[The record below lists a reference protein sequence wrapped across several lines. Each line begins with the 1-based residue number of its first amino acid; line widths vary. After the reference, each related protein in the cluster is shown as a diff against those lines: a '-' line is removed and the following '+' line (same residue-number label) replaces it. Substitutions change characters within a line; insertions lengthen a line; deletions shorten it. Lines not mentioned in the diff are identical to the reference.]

1 MGSFGRFLK
10 QFGWVSLLFSVLMLM
25 LVMMSQIL
33 QNASKFEEAYSV
45 MLVITWVGVGV
56 LLGLFV
62 RTLWKLYRQFQQ
74 NIPGIKI
81 TIRLTVLATILMGI
95 PAITIFA
102 FSLNFIQQ
110 GINQWFDV
118 TTEDALNKAA
128 NLATITLDNK
138 TRDSLKL
145 TQSVVSQQQIGL
157 EFNPVATVDTIRIL
171 LNAQEVALYQT
182 NQQLAAFSSRD
193 NTQILPS
200 TTPGDNL
207 FQQVRKETPYAAIES
222 IPGATLKEQFV
233 RILIPVGRSLNSQY
247 ALQAIFPIPQN
258 LTAQADSVAVAAQQ
272 YSELSYL
279 KGPLTTSFTLILS
292 MVVLLTLV
300 TAVLFTVR
308 AVQNFT
314 SPIRTL
320 ARGTKAVSRGDY
332 TIRMPVKQQDE
343 FGELISSFNDMIS
356 RIAQARND
364 IKLSHQQAEVQKLY
378 LQTVIQNLTS
388 GVITMDTQQ
397 QIRTLNSAAERILN
411 VKSEHLLDQSMSFLA
426 KAKTLEELPGDQEL
440 HQQSLQH
447 LLGRIVQ
454 EFSDLESASNK
465 PANDSENSW
474 SMQFEFQVAN
484 GQKILFLHG
493 SPLPALDQKAAGYII
508 VIDDITELVQAQV
521 HAAWSDVARRLA
533 HEIKNPL
540 TPIQLSAERLNF
552 KLGRKLEGEDQA
564 LLDRLTL
571 TIIEQVSTMQTLV
584 QAFSDY
590 ANTPEVKLQRT
601 ELCSLIQGITEMYQ
615 DPSAKWQVVSH
626 LDQNCPLVLADK
638 SRLRQLFHNLIK
650 NALEACEELPAPK
663 VEVRADVVDNDH
675 LEIHVC
681 DNGPGIPQEA
691 QNWIFEPYST
701 DKPKGTG
708 LGLAIVRKIVDE
720 HHGQIRVKTSP
731 AEGTCFIIT
740 LPILASE

>member
-1 MGSFGRFLK
+1 MAAFGRFIK

-45 MLVITWVGVGV
+45 LLVITWLGVGV
-56 LLGLFV
+56 LLFLFF
-62 RTLWKLYRQFQQ
+62 RALWILYQQFKQ

-81 TIRLTVLATILMGI
+81 TIRLTVLATLLMGV

-118 TTEDALNKAA
+118 TTEEALNKAA
-128 NLATITLDNK
+128 NLASVTLDNK

-157 EFNPVATVDTIRIL
+157 EFNPILTVDTIRIL
-171 LNAQEVALYQT
+171 LNAQEIALYQT
-182 NQQLAAFSSRD
+182 NQQLAAFSAQD
-193 NTQILPS
+193 NTQILPNS
-200 TTPGDNL
+200 APGDNL
-207 FQQVRKETPYAAIES
+207 FQQVRKETPYAAIET
-222 IPGATLKEQFV
+222 IPGATNKEQFV
-233 RILIPVGRSLNSQY
+233 RVFIPVGRSLNSQY

-258 LTAQADSVAVAAQQ
+258 ITELADSVSIAAQQ

-332 TIRMPVKQQDE
+332 TIHMPVKQQDE
-343 FGELISSFNDMIS
+343 FGELIISFNDMIQ

-378 LQTVIQNLTS
+378 LQAVIQNLTS

-411 VKSEHLLDQSMSFLA
+411 IKSEQLLEKSMPSLA
-426 KAKTLEELPGDQEL
+426 QAKSLENLSDDEAMQ
-440 HQQSLQH
+440 QQSLK
-447 LLGRIVQ
+447 LLMAQIVQ
-454 EFSDLESASNK
+454 QFAELDSNK
-465 PANDSENSW
+465 NLSDNSW
-474 SMQFEFQVAN
+474 SMQYEFQSPN
-484 GQKILFLHG
+484 SQQILLLHG
-493 SPLPALDQKAAGYII
+493 SPLPTLDKKAAGYII
-508 VIDDITELVQAQV
+508 VIDDITQLVQAQV
-521 HAAWSDVARRLA
+521 NAAWSDVARRLA

-552 KLGRKLEGEDQA
+552 KLSERLQGDDRD
-564 LLDRLTL
+564 LLNRLTQ
-571 TIIEQVSTMQTLV
+571 TIIEQVATMQTLV

-601 ELCSLIQGITEMYQ
+601 ELCSLIHGITEMYQ
-615 DPSAKWQVVSH
+615 DPNAAWRVVSH
-626 LDQNCPLVLADK
+626 IDQNCPLVLADK

-650 NALEACEELPAPK
+650 NALEACEEIAEPS
-663 VEVRADVVDNDH
+663 VELNASVTAEKN
-675 LEIHVC
+675 LEITVC
-681 DNGPGIPQEA
+681 DNGPGIPREA
-691 QNWIFEPYST
+691 QNWIFEPYAT

-708 LGLAIVRKIVDE
+708 LGLAIVRKIVEE

-731 AEGTCFIIT
+731 MQGTCFIIT

>member
-45 MLVITWVGVGV
+45 LLVITWVGVGV
-56 LLGLFV
+56 LLVLFT
-62 RTLWKLYRQFQQ
+62 RTLWKLYQQFQQ
-74 NIPGIKI
+74 KIPGIKI
-81 TIRLTVLATILMGI
+81 TIRLTVLATLLMSI

-128 NLATITLDNK
+128 NLATVTLDNK

-157 EFNPVATVDTIRIL
+157 EFNPIATVDTIRIL

-182 NQQLAAFSSRD
+182 NQQLAAFSSQD
-193 NTQILPS
+193 STQILPS
-200 TTPGDNL
+200 STPGDNL

-222 IPGATLKEQFV
+222 IPGATNKEQFV
-233 RILIPVGRSLNSQY
+233 RVLIPVGRSLNSQY

-258 LTAQADSVAVAAQQ
+258 LTQQADSVAVAAQQ

-332 TIRMPVKQQDE
+332 TISMPVEQRDE
-343 FGELISSFNDMIS
+343 FGELIISFNDMIR

-378 LQTVIQNLTS
+378 LQAVIQNLTS

-411 VKSEHLLDQSMSFLA
+411 VKSEHLLEQSMPFLA
-426 KAKTLEELPGDQEL
+426 KAKTLEELPGEEEL
-440 HQQSLQH
+440 HQHSLQH
-447 LLGRIVQ
+447 LMSKIVQ
-454 EFSDLESASNK
+454 EFAQLETIDKTIKNA
-465 PANDSENSW
+465 DNSW
-474 SMQFEFQVAN
+474 SLQFEFQTQT

-493 SPLPALDQKAAGYII
+493 SPLPALDKKAAGYII

-552 KLGRKLEGEDQA
+552 KLGRRLENEDRE
-564 LLDRLTL
+564 LLDRLTQ

-615 DPSAKWQVVSH
+615 DPSAKWQVISH
-626 LDQNCPLVLADK
+626 IDQNCPLVLADK

-650 NALEACEELPAPK
+650 NALEACEELNAPK
-663 VEVRADVVDNDH
+663 VQLSAEVMDSEH
-675 LEIHVC
+675 LEIRVC

-691 QNWIFEPYST
+691 QNWIFEPYAT